1 MAHKSEV
8 GIYNSSQEFVC
19 LKDVLHS
26 FNNSIN
32 EEQAWAVC
40 YQCAQYFS
48 QNPSQECFRDIYYY
62 GIAAIRISKDGDLK
76 VKVDFSQGSGKGPPS
91 PDKRSSFSMSKE
103 FKSVISETDAT
114 QALGTAIYKALDY
127 GLSEH
132 EEPHLS
138 PDLEALIDLL
148 IAQPADDDE
157 GIDIERDCDHDTD
170 QDSQG
175 REQSIFQDVIQMCV
189 RRLSSQQNAQMHY
202 RAVCRALATES
213 SELSTFL
220 DNIARGHER
229 LASTGDDQPSVDD
242 LERNDWARLWV
253 QIMRQLR
260 HGVRLKKVEQVHLPP
275 VEFELTP
282 FEILLEDIRLGR
294 FKLNRITVNGDIP
307 PKLKNDAHAV
317 ILDFIRSRPPLKPA
331 TRRQLKEKPV
341 REMDTR
347 EKLMEEICK
356 MDIKLRPV
364 KKGKVVVRKP
374 TWLGDD
380 DDSSDESSP
389 PPARIVIKPVAAFQV
404 STDDSDSY
412 ISETDEDGRRHI
424 SGPNMSPLTPPD
436 NRAMRAAV
444 AKDLIQHSPSQQSLH
459 RRHTIGS
466 CDTKNGQ
473 KVSAPS
479 QHASVAEEDEEEE
492 TVTSSGFNRD
502 SACRRPSRSK
512 LVSYRQKHSGDR
524 LQSSEDCQPHVSA
537 HSCTK
542 SRHKS
547 HLMHAGHSVLS
558 KSHGN
563 LIDGSVTVHD
573 DMHGML
579 YSEPS
584 RISRSVSVAAIS
596 DPHRSYSPA
605 GHPPRSQSPHMSSGR
620 SESPARRLSLSRSQT
635 FTCSIPRKSRSCLRN
650 ETHIATRCDSP
661 QTRSLKRND
670 SFPPPRS
677 ESETNLRAESP
688 RRHSIQVAQTH
699 SVDSTKDTNIPSER
713 SRRYSTQNVV
723 KARQSCASS
732 ESVCTQSVHVRDS
745 SSEVSSQNRHQHR
758 HRRPQ
763 SHAGVVIDRPHS
775 HADVVN
781 DRPHSHADVNK
792 DRLHSHAGIVS
803 DRPFEHAVVVSDPK
817 PSVVHNSRALPRELH
832 ARVKHMQRH
841 ASVAGDASTARAK
854 HVRRDPKHSKLAWSE
869 TVDNDSNS
877 DHEEKFRS
885 ELHIGATKNIE
896 KTKNDSSKMSTA
908 VSVNKSESKDESR
921 SVKESRPVIESKS
934 VTESRKPAV
943 SKLQESQ
950 SAKEIS
956 SEEKVES
963 SEENSVPK
971 SRIGIIRAR
980 SRPEISNTKS
990 RRLLIKQEEEKFFR
1004 KIESV
1009 RKGEKTDSALSRT
1022 ESHRERPASELG
1034 MARRSERERPATE
1047 LDFNRQSRMREHII
1061 RARSGQRAPI
1071 ISRHSTGELQ
1081 TMKDGVK
1088 AASERQSG
1096 VVDRVEGDKDMA
1108 KKTVRLSRQSAIRT
1122 ERSDIRLK
1130 IPTKPVSD
1138 ESDSEAKPKE
1148 TRLRRVGVVAK
1159 TDSMSD
1165 ENNSNSEP
1173 QHSQVKETLPKQT
1186 VPKNDVEE
1194 SQKDNAAKERVRS
1207 AARHEFKQVR
1217 RVIRSSSEVRL
1228 RPEVKPLKGSHNLP
1242 VDLENHHLNEI
1253 PNQLVIIPPPEFR
1266 DPVDAHHSGS
1276 NNTINGVETTDGVQH
1291 EPCEIPEVIKTSK
1304 AEFKVADLL
1313 HHKWQ
1318 NPIEC
1323 LSLTLEEVT
1332 HIRTVLTRAELESLI
1347 PDHDL
1352 YTQVAK
1358 GKLCFTCKKTKFTIF
1373 GQWGTKCKFCGRT
1386 ICNYCLRKMN
1396 VPTEHFEKIPV
1407 YTLSPVPLSPEVL
1420 EALKVYESTGSV
1432 PHSPVQ
1438 TRKTSAVERPPSR
1451 GPEDDVTTPGAE
1463 GEDRPARR
1471 RSLQRSHTI
1480 GVGSRP
1486 PPNRALLKGPQM
1498 SICCDCKSM
1507 IMEIIR
1513 ASRSSVSLLTG
1524 KSGSQESSP
1533 DTPSRSQTPSSEL
1546 QGGVSRPRRLELEER
1561 PRPRSMLATLNFKSF
1576 NLSSKFGSEA

>member
-1 MAHKSEV
+1 
-8 GIYNSSQEFVC
+8 
-19 LKDVLHS
+19 
-26 FNNSIN
+26 
-32 EEQAWAVC
+32 
-40 YQCAQYFS
+40 
-48 QNPSQECFRDIYYY
+48 
-62 GIAAIRISKDGDLK
+62 
-76 VKVDFSQGSGKGPPS
+76 
-91 PDKRSSFSMSKE
+91 
-103 FKSVISETDAT
+103 
-114 QALGTAIYKALDY
+114 
-127 GLSEH
+127 
-132 EEPHLS
+132 
-138 PDLEALIDLL
+138 
-148 IAQPADDDE
+148 
-157 GIDIERDCDHDTD
+157 
-170 QDSQG
+170 
-175 REQSIFQDVIQMCV
+175 
-189 RRLSSQQNAQMHY
+189 
-202 RAVCRALATES
+202 
-213 SELSTFL
+213 
-220 DNIARGHER
+220 
-229 LASTGDDQPSVDD
+229 
-242 LERNDWARLWV
+242 
-253 QIMRQLR
+253 
-260 HGVRLKKVEQVHLPP
+260 
-275 VEFELTP
+275 
-282 FEILLEDIRLGR
+282 
-294 FKLNRITVNGDIP
+294 
-307 PKLKNDAHAV
+307 
-317 ILDFIRSRPPLKPA
+317 
-331 TRRQLKEKPV
+331 
-341 REMDTR
+341 
-347 EKLMEEICK
+347 
-356 MDIKLRPV
+356 
-364 KKGKVVVRKP
+364 RKP

-389 PPARIVIKPVAAFQV
+389 PPARIVIKPVAAFQVHDGSEMV

-732 ESVCTQSVHVRDS
+732 ES
-745 SSEVSSQNRHQHR
+745 
-758 HRRPQ
+758 
-763 SHAGVVIDRPHS
+763 
-775 HADVVN
+775 
-781 DRPHSHADVNK
+781 
-792 DRLHSHAGIVS
+792 
-803 DRPFEHAVVVSDPK
+803 
-817 PSVVHNSRALPRELH
+817 
-832 ARVKHMQRH
+832 
-841 ASVAGDASTARAK
+841 
-854 HVRRDPKHSKLAWSE
+854 
-869 TVDNDSNS
+869 
-877 DHEEKFRS
+877 
-885 ELHIGATKNIE
+885 
-896 KTKNDSSKMSTA
+896 
-908 VSVNKSESKDESR
+908 
-921 SVKESRPVIESKS
+921 
-934 VTESRKPAV
+934 
-943 SKLQESQ
+943 ESQ